1 MDLNKRT
8 EKAVQ
13 DAGEIIGA
21 TLSAGQREALR
32 KVIEEVVI
40 DAMREC
46 AAKCHQAARDCC
58 SHDLDMAQKVAK
70 EVEQAHSA
78 LVANLSSL
86 R

>member
-8 EKAVQ
+8 QKAVQ
-13 DAGEIIGA
+13 DASAIIGT
-21 TLSAGQREALR
+21 TLSEGQREALG
-32 KVIEEVVI
+32 KVVEEVMI

-46 AAKCHQAARDCC
+46 VAKCHQAARDCC

-78 LVANLSSL
+78 LVANLSSM